1 MTPVVE
7 FTASWRVALRIAR
20 RSAWRHGGRSALVVL
35 MLFVPAYAAT
45 VLLASWAN
53 LSGTSTQEVTFSM
66 GRADLIVEASSPA
79 SVAAPLPPGSRTV
92 PLVHARAVVRTP
104 AGLRVYDYQGTD
116 PLDPLN

>member
-45 VLLASWAN
+45 VLVASWAN

-66 GRADLIVEASSPA
+66 GQADLIVGASTPA
-79 SVAAPLPPGSRTV
+79 VAAATLPPGCRTV
-92 PLVHARAVVRTP
+92 PLVQARTVVQTP
-104 AGLRVYDYQGTD
+104 AGL
-116 PLDPLN
+116 